1 MCPSPGDLV
10 DDALDLVED
19 IIDTVVDV
27 VESVVEIA
35 VDIFSAAFSIVG
47 MPFGLDMGAPSMDAA
62 QIQQIGGVLVNK
74 DAATNHVP
82 VVYGTRRIGGSRV
95 FVSTRGDSNKY
106 LYVALILSEGQ
117 VNGYTKLYI
126 DDNEVPLNTYAHN
139 SQATPTSGYYK
150 DKLVAQFF
158 DGRDSQTVSS
168 LLNEAPGWSS
178 NHRLQ
183 GLSYIACRF
192 EWAGFNTTDNPNN
205 NPYKGMPRINVLL
218 QGKKVKDATTLSAG
232 HSTAYG
238 SETAVFTNNP
248 VSVLL
253 DYMRNPRYGKGLPN
267 DSFDFA
273 SFKTAADLCAQT
285 VNYTSSTTGKAF
297 TCDAVV
303 DSGQTLMSNTKILL
317 SVFRGIMPY
326 QTGKY
331 FLKIEHGG
339 DDTDIAAT
347 PANPSLAFTITT
359 DHIIGGVNL
368 QGPSKKNKINR
379 AVITY
384 VDPDSDY
391 QANQVAY
398 PTEGSADDITYL
410 AEDNIRLEKRYT
422 FNMITSR
429 EQALQMAEVLVK
441 KSRSNQ
447 IITLSTT
454 TDAANISVGDLVRI
468 VNANISLDGIF
479 RVQSI
484 ELNAQGSVDI
494 SATQHN
500 SNDYAIN
507 AKTTAPAAP
516 VINLPDPFL
525 VSAPT
530 NIQASSD
537 VSHALISNDGT
548 EVRRI
553 RVSWTASTDP
563 FVVDYIVQYK
573 KSSESRFTTAIE
585 TPDTVAFI
593 SPVAVGESYDVR
605 VFARNE
611 LARNSGF
618 ATVSNHTVANT
629 YTPASGTSSSVSTSG
644 SSTTVGASQLG
655 G

>member
-1 MCPSPGDLV
+1 MCPSPGDLI
-10 DDALDLVED
+10 DDAIEIVED
-19 IIDTVVDV
+19 IVDTVVDV
-27 VESVVEIA
+27 VESVVDVA

-47 MPFGLDMGAPSMDAA
+47 MPFGMDMDAPGFDAA
-62 QIQQIGGVLVNK
+62 QSQQIGGVLVNK

-82 VVYGTRRIGGSRV
+82 IVYGTRRVGGSRV
-95 FVSTRGDSNKY
+95 FISTRGDNNKY
-106 LYVALILSEGQ
+106 LYVALVLSEGQ

-126 DDNEVPLNTYAHN
+126 DDKEVPLSTYTHA
-139 SQATPTSGYYK
+139 SQATPTSGEYK
-150 DKLVAQFF
+150 DKLVAQFY

-178 NHRLQ
+178 THRLQ

-192 EWAGFNTTDNPNN
+192 EWKGFNTTENPNN

-238 SETAVFTNNP
+238 SETEVFTNNP

-273 SFKTAADLCAQT
+273 SFKTAADLCDQT

-303 DSGQTLMSNTKILL
+303 DSGQTIMNNTKILL

-326 QTGKY
+326 QTGQY
-331 FLKIEHGG
+331 YCKIEHGG
-339 DDTDIAAT
+339 DDTDISAT
-347 PANPSLAFTITT
+347 PASPSTVFTITT
-359 DHIIGGVNL
+359 DHIIGGVSL
-368 QGPSKKNKINR
+368 QGPNKKNKINR

-384 VDPDSDY
+384 VDPNSDY

-398 PTEGSADDITYL
+398 PTEGSADDTTFL
-410 AEDNIRLEKRYT
+410 AEDGIRLEKRYT

-429 EQALQMAEVLVK
+429 EQALQMAEVMVK
-441 KSRSNQ
+441 KSRTNQ
-447 IITLSTT
+447 VITLQTT
-454 TDAANISVGDLVRI
+454 TDAANISVGDLVKI

-479 RVQSI
+479 RVQSVD
-484 ELNAQGSVDI
+484 LNAQGSVDI

-507 AKTTAPAAP
+507 AKVAAPAEP

-525 VSAPT
+525 VAAPT
-530 NIQASSD
+530 GLAVSSD
-537 VSHALISNDGT
+537 ISHALVASDGT
-548 EVRRI
+548 TTRRLRI
-553 RVSWTASTDP
+553 GYTASTDP
-563 FVVDYIVQYK
+563 FVVDYIIQYK
-573 KSSESRFTTAIE
+573 KSSESTFTTAIE
-585 TPDTVAFI
+585 TPDVVAFI

-611 LARNSGF
+611 LGRNSGF
-618 ATVSNHTVANT
+618 ATVSNHTVSNT
-629 YTPASGTSSSVSTSG
+629 YTSSGGSLSSVSTSG
-644 SSTTVGASQLG
+644 SSTTVGATQLG